1 MTFKAF
7 VLAAAVLAQPLSLVP
22 GLNAGAALAA
32 QAGGGGGGGAA
43 GSGSNGEGGNVMQ
56 NGMCLTWNYKAA
68 EEAVRLQKEVC
79 PKKVS
84 EAGSLLRAQ

>member
-7 VLAAAVLAQPLSLVP
+7 ILAAAVLAQPLSLVP

-32 QAGGGGGGGAA
+32 QAGGGGGAA
-43 GSGSNGEGGNVMQ
+43 GGGSNGENGNVMQ
-56 NGMCLTWNYKAA
+56 NGMCLTWSYKAA
-68 EEAVRLQKEVC
+68 EEAIRQQKEVC

-84 EAGSLLRAQ
+84 ETGSSFRAR

>member
-32 QAGGGGGGGAA
+32 QAGGGGGAA
-43 GSGSNGEGGNVMQ
+43 GGGSNGENGNVMQ
-56 NGMCLTWNYKAA
+56 NGMCLTWSYKAA
-68 EEAVRLQKEVC
+68 EEAIRQQKEVC

-84 EAGSLLRAQ
+84 ETGSSLRTQ

>member
-32 QAGGGGGGGAA
+32 QAGGGGGAA
-43 GSGSNGEGGNVMQ
+43 GGGSNGEGGNVMQ
-56 NGMCLTWNYKAA
+56 NGLCLTWSYKAA
-68 EEAVRLQKEVC
+68 EEAVRQQKEVC

-84 EAGSLLRAQ
+84 GTGFSLRAQ

>member
-32 QAGGGGGGGAA
+32 QAGGGGGAA
-43 GSGSNGEGGNVMQ
+43 GGGSNGENGNVMQ
-56 NGMCLTWNYKAA
+56 NGMCLAWNYKAA
-68 EEAVRLQKEVC
+68 EEAVRQQKEVC

-84 EAGSLLRAQ
+84 ETGSSLRMQ